1 MEVHQGIATDYG
13 QDKFDVSLDETDLA
27 RLANEYGFYGSPS
40 ENGLTTLQAWVL
52 LTLEAERFV
61 LVQSP
66 KYGRDMAQVVTQIQ
80 ANREQFAT
88 ILVEVTGL
96 ELGEC
101 RKRAGLV
108 DDPTP

>member
-13 QDKFDVSLDETDLA
+13 QDKFDVSLDEADLV
-27 RLANEYGFYGSPS
+27 RMCNEYGIVPDPP
-40 ENGLTTLQAWVL
+40 NLTTLQAWLL

-66 KYGRDMAQVVTQIQ
+66 KYGRDMAKVVTQIQ
-80 ANREQFAT
+80 ANREQFAN

-101 RKRAGLV
+101 RKRAGLLDV
-108 DDPTP
+108 T